1 MQLLCPIERDLQ
13 NYCHVGTSPSG
24 ENQPGCARLTYS
36 WLKYVDKRSRS
47 NTPESTAGNEATPTP
62 ENPYRTEVHDSYSDA
77 SFWDA
82 IAQIYTISME
92 IKSDGDQGGEDQ
104 QLQQMI
110 GLFRSWQQ
118 YMLGFVVKPKCV
130 FIKILEKK
138 QSSLIMHNFPCLT
151 FSDETLLLMSKLII
165 AFIFFVNCKC

>member
-1 MQLLCPIERDLQ
+1 MQFLCSIESGLQ

-36 WLKYVDKRSRS
+36 WLKYVNNRSRS
-47 NTPESTAGNEATPTP
+47 NTPEYGNEATPTP

-77 SFWDA
+77 CFWDA
-82 IAQIYTISME
+82 IAQIYKISIE
-92 IKSDGDQGGEDQ
+92 IKSDDDQGGEDQ
-104 QLQQMI
+104 QSQRMI

-118 YMLGFVVKPKCV
+118 YMLGFVVKPNCV

-138 QSSLIMHNFPCLT
+138 QSSLIMNNFPCLT
-151 FSDETLLLMSKLII
+151 FSDDTLLLMSKLII